1 MAVKSLSRSGLQSSD
16 ATNSM
21 LAGYPGADFELIQ
34 TVILSST
41 IASIAFDVTKYV
53 NVYKHLQVRL
63 VGRGD
68 AASNYVNTGYR
79 FNGSTSTYG
88 IHELYG
94 AGSSATSGGGI
105 SVTEGSIGYIA
116 GANAGANIFGVSV
129 MDIPD
134 FASSNK
140 NKTTKA
146 LTGLHG
152 AGPLIDLRTGVWVS
166 TDPITLIT
174 IFPTSGNF
182 VSGTRIS
189 LYGMRG

>member
-1 MAVKSLSRSGLQSSD
+1 MAVKSLSRSGLQASD

-21 LAGYPGADFELIQ
+21 LAGYSGSDFELIQ
-34 TVILSST
+34 TAILGIT
-41 IASIAFDVTKYV
+41 TASVTFDVSKYI
-53 NVYKHLQVRL
+53 NIYKHLQIRL

-79 FNGSTSTYG
+79 FNGSTSTYA

-94 AGSSATSGGGI
+94 AGSSVTSGGGI

-116 GANAGANIFGVSV
+116 GANAGASIFGISI

-146 LTGLHG
+146 LTGLHS

-166 TDPITLIT
+166 TDAITLIT

-182 VSGTRIS
+182 VAGTRIS
-189 LYGMRG
+189 VYGVRG